1 MNIRKY
7 LLILVSVI
15 VLSVI
20 AATMGVGQAFI
31 VGGAVSIIHEVLKVT
46 SKKYETLIYSKL
58 GKPVELGFTDK
69 EKFYKDQGVNLN
81 SKINKYFNT
90 QVLFGLIIILQAAFN
105 YKSFGIKLSALNA
118 TLVGAGLFVLAIFID
133 VIDHALAKKSK
144 DYSDF
149 YLKIAC
155 VAIFITIPVMFF
167 GLIWVLGKQ
176 Y

>member
-20 AATMGVGQAFI
+20 AATGGIGQAFI
-31 VGGAVSIIHEVLKVT
+31 VGGLLSIIHEVLMLK
-46 SKKYETLIYSKL
+46 SKKYEHLVYSKL
-58 GKPVELGFTDK
+58 GKPVELGFSDK
-69 EKFYKDQGVNLN
+69 EKFYKDQGVNIN

-90 QVLFGLIIILQAAFN
+90 QVLFGLIIIIQAVIN
-105 YKSFGIKLSALNA
+105 YKSLGIKLSALNA
-118 TLVGAGLFVLAIFID
+118 TLVGAGLFSLAIFID
-133 VIDHALAKKSK
+133 VINHALAKKSK

-149 YLKIAC
+149 YLKVVC
-155 VAIFITIPVMFF
+155 VSIFITIPVMFF